1 MNISFPTET
10 LTMNIILNNTRK
22 FSFLILLSLFFTS
35 TVFSQS
41 DLSKKSA
48 IDFLKLNKELVCQY
62 SQKYNQEPH
71 SAIAFGYP
79 KLVEFFEKKNSKE
92 SERMENLYIH
102 LGSRESDIQIGE
114 FLLKTSFVEQLET
127 IVNNHSAFFS
137 KFTFLS
143 KYDVIDERSI
153 RQERIT
159 RMKDLEWQI
168 DYLFAF
174 KAIAD
179 SCFFGIQFQNMDEK
193 NAFYSIAFDLGFKAK
208 LNDIKNCYAMF
219 MEVETDRRVEQCE
232 KSANLTKE
240 FLQLHSPLF
249 DCKDD
254 FVKIK

>member
-1 MNISFPTET
+1 MNIFYPTET
-10 LTMNIILNNTRK
+10 LTMNIILTTRK
-22 FSFLILLSLFFTS
+22 FSFLVSSFLFFTS
-35 TVFSQS
+35 TVFSQT

-48 IDFLKLNKELVCQY
+48 IDFLRINKDLVCQY

-71 SAIAFGYP
+71 AAIAFGYP
-79 KLVEFFEKKNSKE
+79 KLVEFFEKKNPKE
-92 SERMENLYIH
+92 TERMENLYIH

-114 FLLKTSFVEQLET
+114 FLLKTSFVEQLEK
-127 IVNNHSAFFS
+127 IVKNHSTFFS

-143 KYDVIDERSI
+143 KYDMIDERSI
-153 RQERIT
+153 RQERIN
-159 RMKDLEWQI
+159 RMKNLEWQI

-179 SCFFGIQFQNMDEK
+179 SCFFGIQFKNMDEK

-208 LNDIKNCYAMF
+208 MNDIKNCYGLF
-219 MEVETDRRVEQCE
+219 MEEETDRRVEQCQ

-240 FLQLHSPLF
+240 FLEIHSPLF

-254 FVKIK
+254 FAKIK